1 MKRWWLLLPCC
12 LVMCAASGQSLL
24 GTKPAVQPAP
34 SLLRP
39 VVHAPSLPALWRYE
53 ELGVFCKLDV
63 QLERR
68 MRLPLRFR
76 LSDPWQVDR
85 LEGKGPLHMP
95 RDH

>member
-1 MKRWWLLLPCC
+1 MMRWWLLLPCC
-12 LVMCAASGQSLL
+12 LVVCAACGQSLL
-24 GTKPAVQPAP
+24 GTRPAVLPAPGLLRPAVQTPT
-34 SLLRP
+34 
-39 VVHAPSLPALWRYE
+39 LPAVWRYE

-85 LEGKGPLHMP
+85 LEGKGPLHL
-95 RDH
+95 RSEY